1 MNETIAKTA
10 NNKSQNLIAHE
21 IPLTG
26 KHLIEASAGTG
37 KTYNITR
44 IYLRMVLERK
54 LPVEQILVMTFT
66 KDATQELKGRI
77 DSSIRDALANW
88 STLVNTDAF
97 YQSIAKTVT
106 EQEAH
111 LLLSKALLFLD
122 EAAIFT
128 IHGFCQRVLSEHA
141 FSTDIAFDA
150 ALETDMSGIVE
161 QATQDC
167 YRVLAAKE
175 PQQFLLLSEFW
186 HTPASF
192 IQAFSKAIYRNTELS
207 VLSPDHLITTFSQLI
222 QQALTQLN
230 ENKTLIFQVIVDKQ
244 KGDKQTLRIEEY
256 EVLHAWLTSLLND
269 PKRHIGNMPTTFY
282 HGSRYAKSPQK
293 LALTAIFNHVKQ
305 VKKVYDTFSK
315 SLNKAKAF
323 SLVRDAIYVIRE
335 KIKRQKQQVNI
346 LGFDDLISTL
356 ACALTEKPELAQ
368 RVAYDY
374 PVALVD
380 EFQDTDPEQF
390 AILQAIYP
398 QSADVEYESNS
409 QPITTHTPAVFM
421 IGDPKQAI
429 YGFRSGDV
437 FAYLAARE
445 QCQYQWLMDTNWRS
459 SQHMISGYNRLF
471 YGDVY
476 DDIYGETD
484 GDYQDS
490 SSHNCNNDGSNNV
503 TNEVTS
509 SEQALKTFGY
519 NIPYWPVNAS
529 TAAKPELNTVIAND
543 PYEALQFVHF
553 DHEKADEQK
562 VPQGFRPVMA
572 QWCAN
577 EIARLLASSTES
589 SNIKNTKSAS
599 TVNKQKK
606 PAIQAQH
613 IAVLVRDGTEA
624 KEIKQALVN
633 ANLASVYLSNRS
645 NLFNANEA
653 KQLLTL
659 LNGIL
664 YCDNDALFSAALT
677 LPLLNYHPEAFYQLQ
692 QNQQQWQALKV
703 TFESLRKHW
712 QSKSFISMALKLL
725 HSHIVIPKASQDR
738 TLTNLLHLFELL
750 QIASQRHHQPHELI
764 YWFEQHLSALPTM
777 AETELRL
784 ESDDNLIKIVTQH
797 GSKGLEYPIV
807 FIPFASRYKNPLK
820 LGNQNVQLIEYHDDD
835 KKLQLSIDGSDK
847 AKAAMVDENHAE
859 TIRLLYV
866 AITRAE
872 QRCYVLTTDF
882 EQADKS
888 PLGVTVKAAAKQSL
902 QQPLS
907 ALAQHEGIGFSLVA
921 YDDTDAEL
929 ESDLALEM
937 DGSANNTHNDNG
949 VNWPDPA
956 SFTSHIERDWWLSS
970 FSALTRHTS
979 HGGVSTPD
987 RDNDTLAQNQVD
999 ESESHLIR
1007 FHLVKGA
1014 QTGNFLH
1021 DIFELLD
1028 FNDPNWEEALQRPLI
1043 KYHYLLADFSEQELV
1058 GWLNEVLET
1067 PLNNQHSFSLSD
1079 LTLDKTL
1086 REVEFYFPMKE
1097 ASMSALANLLSE
1109 HRNFIYTNNDQML
1122 SSGEVQATP
1131 PKVNLPLYRQL
1142 KGMMHG
1148 FIDLIF
1154 EHNGKYYVC
1163 DYKSSH
1169 LGNNFIDY
1177 STSQLQHSM
1186 QGNYYDL
1193 QYLIYS
1199 LALHRYLAAQMP
1211 NYQVEQHFG
1220 GVYYLY
1226 LRGMNNNKANVDLT
1240 AEQTDNST
1248 NQGVYFQTIPTQ
1260 LLQQLDALFDN
1271 DMTKSESH

>member
-1 MNETIAKTA
+1 MNKIT
-10 NNKSQNLIAHE
+10 NNKSQNLIAHQ

-44 IYLRMVLERK
+44 IYLRMILERK
-54 LPVEQILVMTFT
+54 LSVEQILVMTFT

-77 DSSIRDALANW
+77 DSSIRDALAHW
-88 STLVNTDAF
+88 STLIVEDEF
-97 YQSIAKTVT
+97 YQEIAKKITP
-106 EQEAH
+106 QEAQ
-111 LLLSKALLFLD
+111 LVLSKALLFLD

-141 FSTDIAFDA
+141 FSTDVVLDTT
-150 ALETDMSGIVE
+150 LETDMTSIVE
-161 QATQDC
+161 QATQDY
-167 YRVLAAKE
+167 YRILGAQQPE
-175 PQQFLLLSEFW
+175 QFLLLSDFW

-192 IQAFSKAIYRNTELS
+192 IQAFSKAIYRNTELC
-207 VLSPDHLITTFSQLI
+207 VLSADQLVTMFAQVI
-222 QQALTQLN
+222 KHAHTQLS

-244 KGDKQTLRIEEY
+244 KGDKQTQRIEEFNT
-256 EVLHAWLTSLLND
+256 LMTWLTTLLSD
-269 PKRHIGNMPTTFY
+269 PSAQIGNMPTSFY
-282 HGSRYAKSPQK
+282 HGSRYARSPEK
-293 LALTAIFNHVKQ
+293 LALKAIFETVKQ
-305 VKKVYDTFSK
+305 VKKMYDSFSE
-315 SLNKAKAF
+315 SLNKATAF
-323 SLVRDAIYVIRE
+323 SLVRDAIYVIRQ
-335 KIKRQKQQVNI
+335 KIKQQKQQVNV

-356 ACALTEKPELAQ
+356 AHALTEKPELAQ

-398 QSADVEYESNS
+398 ESSLQTVHSSHDDNEINNEGAVFNS
-409 QPITTHTPAVFM
+409 PAVFM

-459 SQHMISGYNRLF
+459 SQHMIAGYNRLF
-471 YGDVY
+471 YGDSY
-476 DDIYGETD
+476 DAITP
-484 GDYQDS
+484 
-490 SSHNCNNDGSNNV
+490 
-503 TNEVTS
+503 
-509 SEQALKTFGY
+509 EQALTTFGY
-519 NIPYWPVNAS
+519 NIPYWPVKPS
-529 TAAKPELNTVIAND
+529 VAAKPELKNVIVND
-543 PYEALQFVHF
+543 HYEALQFVHF
-553 DHEKADEQK
+553 EHENSDEQK
-562 VPQGFRPVMA
+562 VPQSFRATMA
-572 QWCAN
+572 QWCAS
-577 EIARLLASSTES
+577 EISRLLSSSTNANE
-589 SNIKNTKSAS
+589 
-599 TVNKQKK
+599 NK
-606 PAIQAQH
+606 ATIQAQH
-613 IAVLVRDGTEA
+613 IAILVRDGTEA
-624 KEIKQALVN
+624 KDIKQALVN

-659 LNGIL
+659 LKGVL
-664 YCDNDALFSAALT
+664 YCDNDTLFSAALT
-677 LPLLNYHPEAFYQLQ
+677 LPLLNYHPDAFYQLQ
-692 QNQQQWQALKV
+692 QNQQAWQTLKV
-703 TFESLRKHW
+703 TFETLRKHW
-712 QSKSFISMALKLL
+712 QNKSFISMALKLL
-725 HSHIVIPKASQDR
+725 HNHIVIPQISQDR

-764 YWFEQHLSALPTM
+764 YWFEQHLSTLPNL

-807 FIPFASRYKNPLK
+807 FIPFASRYKDPLK
-820 LGNQNVQLIEYHDDD
+820 LGKQSVQLIEYHDEN
-835 KKLQLSIDGSDK
+835 KKLQLSIGGSTAEK
-847 AKAAMVDENHAE
+847 SAMVEENHAE

-888 PLGVTVKAAAKQSL
+888 PIGVTLKATAKQSL
-902 QQPLS
+902 YQPLK
-907 ALAQHEGIGFSLVA
+907 ALAQYEGIGFSQVA
-921 YDDTDAEL
+921 YDEDSELDSHEVINESFQVNFDTDLPE
-929 ESDLALEM
+929 
-937 DGSANNTHNDNG
+937 
-949 VNWPDPA
+949 PA
-956 SFTSHIERDWWLSS
+956 KFTSHIERDWWLSS

-979 HGGVSTPD
+979 HGGISTPD
-987 RDNDTLAQNQVD
+987 RDNDGLILNSHD
-999 ESESHLIR
+999 EVINHLIR

-1028 FNDPNWEEALQRPLI
+1028 FSEPNWEETLQRPLI
-1043 KYHYLLADFSEQELV
+1043 KYHYILADFSENELIN
-1058 GWLNEVLET
+1058 WLTEVLET
-1067 PLNNQHSFSLSD
+1067 PLVHDNSFSLSQ

-1097 ASMSALANLLSE
+1097 ASMAALANLLSE
-1109 HRNFIYTNNDQML
+1109 HRNSLYINNDTIV
-1122 SSGEVQATP
+1122 SGIEVQQP
-1131 PKVNLPLYRQL
+1131 IKKVNLPLYRQL

-1169 LGNNFIDY
+1169 LGHHFTDY
-1177 STSQLQHSM
+1177 STTQLQQSM
-1186 QGNYYDL
+1186 EGNYYDL
-1193 QYLIYS
+1193 QYLIYV
-1199 LALHRYLAAQMP
+1199 LALHRYLSAQMHDYDP
-1211 NYQVEQHFG
+1211 SKHFG
-1220 GVYYLY
+1220 GVYYFY
-1226 LRGMNNNKANVDLT
+1226 LRGMNNQSNEESD
-1240 AEQTDNST
+1240 TDSESNH
-1248 NQGVYFQTIPTQ
+1248 QGVYFQPISVK
-1260 LLQQLDALFDN
+1260 LLNQLDTLFDN
-1271 DMTKSESH
+1271 NTQNDSTTE